1 MSSSSRI
8 CSNFVVSTLT
18 ISFFYSFDIKTV
30 LEYFLKTLGLEGL
43 EAIKRFIVLSMTG
56 HDLTTPK
63 SYPGHHR
70 TRLKT

>member
-30 LEYFLKTLGLEGL
+30 LELEGL